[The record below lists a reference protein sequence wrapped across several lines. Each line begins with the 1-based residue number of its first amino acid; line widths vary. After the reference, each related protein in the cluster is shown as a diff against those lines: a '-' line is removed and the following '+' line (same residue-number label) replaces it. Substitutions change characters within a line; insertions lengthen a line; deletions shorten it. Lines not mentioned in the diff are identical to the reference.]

1 MADAAKG
8 NTKGAKNTEKETK
21 EPGPF
26 AVLRPYVIPVDESA
40 PAPATDGESPAPDS
54 DGENAAPVLFEL
66 VGEFIGKTSKQ
77 AIGQAV
83 AKHGG
88 GEYVAV
94 PKRSFAVRKVE
105 SVGVPRLKWS

>member
-8 NTKGAKNTEKETK
+8 TKGAKGAEKETK

-26 AVLRPYVIPVDESA
+26 AVLRPYVLPVDESA
-40 PAPATDGESPAPDS
+40 TQPATDGESPAPDG
-54 DGENAAPVLFEL
+54 DAETTAPVLFEL

>member
-1 MADAAKG
+1 M
-8 NTKGAKNTEKETK
+8 AKNDGQKNGSGEKATK

-26 AVLRPYVIPVDESA
+26 AVLRPYTA
-40 PAPATDGESPAPDS
+40 PEGVSLAQGDGDDAKT
-54 DGENAAPVLFEL
+54 PVLFEL
-66 VGEFIGKTSKQ
+66 VGEFVGKTSKQ

-83 AKHGG
+83 AAHGG

-94 PKRSFAVRKVE
+94 PKRSFTPRKVE